1 MADRAPSD
9 PWPRSQL
16 SEAKVAAG
24 ALGFSHLLSSWDDT
38 LSGFPLRRLALPCV
52 SLRCAWPAGCEMRFG
67 PRRPHG
73 RTNLY
78 LYRDRI
84 GETRDYVRDSCTD
97 TAHLC
102 RCTLRQ
108 CAPVAF
114 RFIMNFP
121 TARFFLKSATS

>member
-1 MADRAPSD
+1 
-9 PWPRSQL
+9 L
-16 SEAKVAAG
+16 SVAKVAAG

-73 RTNLY
+73 RTNLSC
-78 LYRDRI
+78 RDRS

-97 TAHLC
+97 TAHFVDVRYANAHPSHLPIHHE
-102 RCTLRQ
+102 LPQ
-108 CAPVAF
+108 CAL
-114 RFIMNFP
+114 
-121 TARFFLKSATS
+121 FLELR